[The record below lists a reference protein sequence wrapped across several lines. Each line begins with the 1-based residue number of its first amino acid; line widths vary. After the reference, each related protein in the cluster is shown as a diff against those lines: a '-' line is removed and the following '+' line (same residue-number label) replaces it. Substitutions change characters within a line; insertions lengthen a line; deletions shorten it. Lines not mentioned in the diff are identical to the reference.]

1 MKITDFTHHDEVRDI
16 LANLKNDGIADKVF
30 SDLIDLEGNQYVE
43 LVMEGGGVL
52 GVALVGYN
60 YVLEQMGLRFFSLAG
75 TSAGSINA
83 LLLAGMGDVSKP
95 KAERLVQI
103 LANKNLME
111 FVDGDDDAQDFVKA
125 LVRGAGILKMI
136 WKGVQIVDNI
146 KNDIGLNP
154 GNDFLEW
161 MKDILKNNGIESVAD
176 LDEVF
181 GTMPPGLKVR
191 DGIDKTLDGLKPR
204 FSVIGAD
211 LTTETKVEFPHM
223 AGLYWEDANSVNPA
237 IFARASMSVPYF
249 FEPLVIRD
257 IPHGIEAQKKWK
269 YLVSYNGRV
278 PREAYFVDGG
288 IMSNFPVDIFHKRN
302 VVPRL
307 PTFGVRLGVD
317 RDSANEIT
325 GPGNLFGAMFNSI
338 RHLHDYD
345 FILKNPEYKLLLEKI
360 DIGQHDWL
368 NFAMEDKDK
377 VDLFVRGAQA
387 AARFLR
393 KFNWE
398 EYKEVR
404 RKKMEAFL

>member
-1 MKITDFTHHDEVRDI
+1 MKITDFTKQPDVLKLINELKDE
-16 LANLKNDGIADKVF
+16 GIPNKQF
-30 SDLIDLEGNQYVE
+30 SDLLDADGNQYVE

-60 YVLEQMGLRFFSLAG
+60 FVLEQVGLRFFSLAG

-83 LLLAGMGDVSKP
+83 LLLAGLGDVSKP
-95 KAERLVQI
+95 KAEKLVQI
-103 LANKNLME
+103 LANKDLME

-125 LVRGAGILKMI
+125 LVKGAGILKMI
-136 WKGVQIVDNI
+136 WKGVQVVDNI

-161 MKDILKNNGIESVAD
+161 MIDILKTNGIESVAD
-176 LDEVF
+176 LDERF
-181 GTMPPGLKVR
+181 GTMPPGLKIR
-191 DGIDKTLDGLKPR
+191 EGINKTLDGLKPR

-223 AGLYWEDANSVNPA
+223 AGLYWNDAKSVNPA
-237 IFARASMSVPYF
+237 IFVRASMSVPYF
-249 FEPLVIRD
+249 FEPLMIRD
-257 IPHGIEAQKKWK
+257 IPQGAGAKKKWK
-269 YLVSYNGRV
+269 DLVSFNGKV
-278 PREAYFVDGG
+278 PREAFFVDGG

-317 RDSANEIT
+317 RDSANEIS

-360 DIGQHDWL
+360 DIGKHDWL

-377 VDLFVRGAQA
+377 VDLFLRGAQA

-404 RKKMEAFL
+404 RKKMEASL